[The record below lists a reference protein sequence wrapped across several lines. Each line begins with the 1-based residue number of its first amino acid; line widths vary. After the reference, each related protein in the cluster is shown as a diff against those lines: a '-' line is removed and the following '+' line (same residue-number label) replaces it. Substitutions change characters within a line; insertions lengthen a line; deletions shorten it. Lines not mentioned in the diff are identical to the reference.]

1 MAAADTVRRLRLTP
15 PAVTI
20 CDILSRSPG
29 GEYPS
34 IGLSFYPSLPIFPS
48 ELPKFYGYPKAKLR
62 VQTAASTG

>member
-1 MAAADTVRRLRLTP
+1 MAAVDTARQLRLTL

-20 CDILSRSPG
+20 CDIWSRSPG
-29 GEYPS
+29 AEYLT
-34 IGLSFYPSLPIFPS
+34 IALSFYPSLPIFPS